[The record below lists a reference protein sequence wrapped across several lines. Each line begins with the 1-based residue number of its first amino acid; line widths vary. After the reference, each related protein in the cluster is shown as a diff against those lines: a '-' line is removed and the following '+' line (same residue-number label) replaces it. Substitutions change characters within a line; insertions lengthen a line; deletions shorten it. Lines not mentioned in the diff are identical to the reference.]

1 MKYKILFII
10 TGILLIITLSGC
22 SMSVS
27 GKGDLQSNAQQD
39 RTARLIHEQ
48 ELEKEQ
54 IRINAQ
60 KELDAEVERRL
71 SLQLMTMNPQ
81 YSGSYRSVSRQGP
94 ITRWVE
100 VNISADADGP
110 ENRDIVVSCGKSY
123 RMDGSNSISDA
134 GIDNIIWTT
143 SQGSFSGSDTLY
155 PIYYAPSCPAGPNMG
170 GSYDVYIAL
179 TIEDTYKNKSK
190 HEKCIQIAEPFVAEP
205 RIEAPRAITL
215 PKNNIIRSECY
226 SNHGNTTDDCIPQNL
241 SYTEQSNVDV
251 NILREQLRQEIL
263 SEQTVSRTSDP
274 ESFVYEPHCLDATYR
289 NPLTEYITT
298 IGFPNFK
305 TCSVVPYTDTWMRA
319 DYFFQS
325 EKLMLIESTRTEE
338 INEYVRQGYTVLPI
352 SKTMINRELNK
363 ESVEIAEFLTENLIS
378 QDRDL

>member
-1 MKYKILFII
+1 
-10 TGILLIITLSGC
+10 
-22 SMSVS
+22 MSVS

-48 ELEKEQ
+48 ELEKQ
-54 IRINAQ
+54 QADLDAQ

-71 SLQLMTMNPQ
+71 ALELVKMNPQ
-81 YSGSYRSVSRQGP
+81 YSGSYRGISRQGP

-134 GIDNIIWTT
+134 GIAKIVWTA
-143 SQGSFSGSDTLY
+143 SQGSFSGADTLY
-155 PIYYAPSCPAGPNMG
+155 PIYYAPPCPAGPNMG

-205 RIEAPRAITL
+205 RLEAPRAVEP
-215 PKNNIIRSECY
+215 PKNNVIRSDCY
-226 SNHGNTTDDCIPQNL
+226 STRGEVSDDCEPTT
-241 SYTEQSNVDV
+241 YTQQSDVDV
-251 NILREQLRQEIL
+251 DTLREQLKQEIL
-263 SEQTVSRTSDP
+263 AEQATSRTPDTDP
-274 ESFVYEPHCLDATYR
+274 VVHEPHCLEAVYR
-289 NPLTEYITT
+289 NPLSEYITT
-298 IGFPNFK
+298 IGYPSFN

-319 DYFFQS
+319 DYFFQYA
-325 EKLMLIESTRTEE
+325 KVILIESTRTEE
-338 INEYVRQGYTVLPI
+338 INEYIRQGYTVLPI
-352 SKTMINRELNK
+352 SKAMINRELNQ
-363 ESVEIAEFLTENLIS
+363 ESVEIAEFLAENLTS
-378 QDRDL
+378 QQRDL